1 MFYLSFTYSHKRNTN
16 TYEFTLIFYHT
27 DSRVLHPYYT
37 SFLLSLSV
45 CLSIY
50 LSTYICLYLSIPTPT
65 PISLV
70 SPSFCLPKETQMH
83 KEEFTLLSCPSKSPV
98 VSPFLSVCP
107 FGLYLS
113 ALISAAWMSAFSLSV
128 CAYLLF

>member
-1 MFYLSFTYSHKRNTN
+1 MMFYLSFTYSHKRNTN

-50 LSTYICLYLSIPTPT
+50 LSTYICLYL

-113 ALISAAWMSAFSLSV
+113 ALISACMSAFSLSV